1 MIALALALLAPQD
14 RTPEGL
20 SAGQLISKM
29 LAKYHGAQRIKG
41 TVVTTVQYGGSTLRI
56 NTTLQIERPSKL
68 YMLQVSPQA
77 PDTRYLVTSDGV
89 LFSYDKPI
97 SRVDEELDAKGRLI
111 ESVDGPLGKLTV
123 GDIYRAATESI
134 AERSL
139 PLDVAFA
146 HGEDLK
152 LLRAQLATRQL
163 SGSLGRDGQTL
174 WKVTGTYRLNEVSD
188 PIGSYEIHIAADGTL
203 RAFGI
208 TGKDDL
214 GSPVQRTWDIDLA
227 LDGEIDQ
234 ALFKVVR

>member
-1 MIALALALLAPQD
+1 MIALALALFAPQE
-14 RTPEGL
+14 TTTEGL
-20 SAGQLISKM
+20 SAGQLITKM
-29 LAKYHGAQRIKG
+29 LFKYHGAQRIKG

-56 NTTLQIERPSKL
+56 NTTLQIERPSKVYL
-68 YMLQVSPQA
+68 LQVSPQA
-77 PDTRYLVTSDGV
+77 PDTKFLVTGDGV

-97 SRVDEELDAKGRLI
+97 SRVDEELGAKGRLV
-111 ESVDGPLGKLTV
+111 ESVDGPLGKLSA

-146 HGEDLK
+146 HAEDLK
-152 LLRAQLATRQL
+152 LLKGQLATRQL
-163 SGSLGRDGQTL
+163 AGSLERDGMTL
-174 WKVTGTYRLNEVSD
+174 WKVSGTYRLNEVSD
-188 PIGSYEIHIAADGTL
+188 PIGTYEIHIAADGTL

-208 TGKDDL
+208 SGKDDA
-214 GSPVQRTWDIDLA
+214 GTPVQRTWDVDLA